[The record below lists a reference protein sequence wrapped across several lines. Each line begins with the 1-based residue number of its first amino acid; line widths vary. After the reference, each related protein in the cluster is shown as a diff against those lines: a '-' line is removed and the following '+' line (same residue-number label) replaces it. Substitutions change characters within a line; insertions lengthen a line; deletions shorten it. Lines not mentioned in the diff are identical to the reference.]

1 MCGEMLA
8 ATLDTS
14 CALNFLGHDSEA
26 DDALIDLVAAAM
38 AGRVN
43 LCVTEQAFDEVG
55 RTSEETTRQQRLARL
70 RTFGRVELP
79 PHLLEKR
86 DDLANRLHSSLF
98 VGSQPGSR
106 TDGHNQ
112 RDCLQLATHA
122 LVRRDVFCTRDGKL
136 LKRVHDAK
144 AHGITVLSPT
154 TLLERLDQEGAR
166 GRMPSV
172 SSLAV
177 RDADIDQDEGSIREV
192 LSSLDADYPD
202 FAGWLNKTF
211 HKTKQG
217 HASIRVGLL
226 SDRVCAAALSTS
238 KDQRVVKLSAFY
250 VAEEAR
256 NTGLGQHLLWSQLRT
271 WAVGSVEKVYVTVSS
286 RHGDLISFFRE
297 FGFVIEGISAR
308 RYQNDTAELVLGK
321 HIIRRLIDE
330 QGLSSFIDEVAGC
343 VFSAP
348 NTVTADGET
357 WALPPASTHPNFEWR
372 GEGASLELCSLAD
385 GVAERRWGLLELER
399 TFHPVRFS
407 LTTRKALL
415 VPIQPQWA
423 NAMLEYASQQP
434 SLFAPGLS
442 EKLLLRSENAYYCY
456 PKLLD
461 VARAGTPILF
471 YVSGGT
477 GLVGEAR
484 IIDAIV
490 APPEELFARFG
501 GLGIYGISQ
510 IRGHVGKNGKH
521 PGEALALRFGS
532 YVPFPSPVS
541 IDRMR
546 TALKRNVHPQA
557 LTSIPSE
564 EFELLRRTGGLEW

>member
-1 MCGEMLA
+1 MLA

-70 RTFGRVELP
+70 RTFGRVELS
-79 PHLLEKR
+79 PHLSEKR
-86 DDLANRLHSSLF
+86 DDLAGRLHASLF
-98 VGSQPGSR
+98 AGSQPGSR
-106 TDGHNQ
+106 TDGHNR
-112 RDCLQLATHA
+112 RDCLQLATHT
-122 LVRRDVFCTRDGKL
+122 LVGRDIFCTRDGKL
-136 LKRVHDAK
+136 LKRASGAQ
-144 AHGITVLSPT
+144 AHGVTILSPT
-154 TLLERLDQEGAR
+154 TLLKRLDLEGSR
-166 GRMPSV
+166 GRLTTT

-177 RDADIDQDEGSIREV
+177 RDADIDRDEGSIREV
-192 LSSLDADYPD
+192 LHPLGADYPN
-202 FAGWLNKTF
+202 FASWLNKTF
-211 HKTKQG
+211 NKAKQDQ
-217 HASIRVGLL
+217 AWIRVGLL
-226 SDRVCAAALSTS
+226 SDRVSAVALSTP
-238 KDQRVVKLSAFY
+238 KDNRVVKLSAFY
-250 VAEEAR
+250 VTEEAR
-256 NTGLGQHLLWSQLRT
+256 NAGLGQHLLWSQLRT
-271 WAVGSVEKVYVTVSS
+271 WAMGSVEKVYVTVSS
-286 RHGDLISFFRE
+286 RHGDLIRFFRE

-348 NTVTADGET
+348 VSVTAGSET
-357 WALPPASTHPNFEWR
+357 WALPPASTHPSFEWL
-372 GEGASLELCSLAD
+372 GEGASLELGTLAD

-407 LTTRKALL
+407 LTARKALL

-423 NAMLEYASQQP
+423 GAMLEYTSQQP
-434 SLFAPGLS
+434 SLFAPGPS

-484 IIDAIV
+484 IIDAV
-490 APPEELFARFG
+490 VGPPEELFARFG
-501 GLGIYGISQ
+501 GLGIYGIGQ
-510 IRGHVGKNGKH
+510 IRGHVGKKGKH
-521 PGEALALRFGS
+521 LGEALALRFGS

-541 IDRMR
+541 IGQMR
-546 TALKRNVHPQA
+546 TVLKRNVHPQA
-557 LTSIPSE
+557 LTSIPGE